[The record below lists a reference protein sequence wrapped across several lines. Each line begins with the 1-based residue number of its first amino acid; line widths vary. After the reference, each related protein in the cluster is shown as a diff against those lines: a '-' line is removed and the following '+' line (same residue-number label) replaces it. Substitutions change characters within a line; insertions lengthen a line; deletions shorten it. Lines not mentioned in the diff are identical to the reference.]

1 MKKSILF
8 IVVVFISSLKGFQRL
23 RKVVGS
29 AKNLFLHSPQSML
42 KSIRNPSIKPSSF
55 NAQAKAFTKDTSFF
69 CIQNPAANFF
79 ASGIKPVIKS
89 SFLTNMRD
97 LATQLW
103 HKFGIVEKYL
113 APIFGVRVLA
123 KDRAFA
129 HAAKEVTHN
138 IIEIEEE
145 YKTKLQNDSDDI
157 TKVSVI
163 ESEFN
168 LLSKRYEDY
177 AFQISSFPYNEISY
191 LNIVLYHVYTA
202 KLLYQMKRDVLSIQ
216 DKTDLVFELGPK
228 VEELVIKI
236 DNELKR
242 LQEFFD
248 EKYKNEKK
256 IQDSVASA
264 GLAKIQ
270 EESKKI
276 EISSND
282 IDFPVQFDES
292 VVLDYFMEKL
302 FNAHDQEVVSLVV
315 NNTLWIDRQKNDYY
329 KRVRKTKDPIEKIK
343 VSIEKLREL
352 NEKDY
357 VMNQRFVNKDSKQM
371 LTMIDDLFCR
381 KERDD
386 LTQEIQRNVESFR
399 LKYNEKV
406 SEQYEKLY
414 KSYKAECESDLR
426 ARDRILESLRADIVQ
441 LRNER
446 RSLLDTLSI
455 QLSQEF
461 YLDPRYCEKLINRA
475 MYENTL
481 KIINQLEMNSK

>member
-1 MKKSILF
+1 MNKNILF
-8 IVVVFISSLKGFQRL
+8 IVVVCMSSIEGFQRL
-23 RKVVGS
+23 RKIVGTV
-29 AKNLFLHSPQSML
+29 KNVFLHSPQSML
-42 KSIRNPSIKPSSF
+42 KSIHNPSIKPSSF
-55 NAQAKAFTKDTSFF
+55 NQQAKAFTGDKSFF
-69 CIQNPAANFF
+69 CIENPASNFF

-145 YKTKLQNDSDDI
+145 YKTKLQNASDDM
-157 TKVSVI
+157 TKISVI
-163 ESEFN
+163 TAEFN

-202 KLLYQMKRDVLSIQ
+202 KLLYHMKRDVVSIQ
-216 DKTDLVFELGPK
+216 NKTDLVFELEPK
-228 VEELVIKI
+228 VQELVSKI
-236 DNELKR
+236 DNELRR

-264 GLAKIQ
+264 GLTKI
-270 EESKKI
+270 EKELKKI

-282 IDFPVQFDES
+282 IDFPLQFDES
-292 VVLDYFMEKL
+292 VVLDYFMGKL
-302 FNAHDQEVVSLVV
+302 FNAHDREVVSLVV

-386 LTQEIQRNVESFR
+386 LNQEIQKNVESFR
-399 LKYNEKV
+399 LKYNEKI

-414 KSYKAECESDLR
+414 KSYEAQCESDLR
-426 ARDRILESLRADIVQ
+426 ARDRILKSLRAEIVQ

-446 RSLLDTLSI
+446 RRLLNTF
-455 QLSQEF
+455 QLSQKF
-461 YLDPRYCEKLINRA
+461 YLDPRYCEKLINSA

-481 KIINQLEMNSK
+481 KILERLETYQK